1 MNAKADAYGADS
13 LVWRESADPR
23 KECCQFDFNGRRY
36 IAHRAAGTTE
46 VEIVSKRERT
56 NRGGVQYWPL
66 SMKGKAARV
75 VLDFMR
81 ARQ

>member
-1 MNAKADAYGADS
+1 MSAADAR
-13 LVWRESADPR
+13 LNWRESADPR

-36 IAHRAAGTTE
+36 IAHRA
-46 VEIVSKRERT
+46 VT

-66 SMKGKAARV
+66 SMKGEAARS

-81 ARQ
+81 AHQ